1 MPCLTVKFALCHAI
15 CGCRNVLATEV
26 SKPAV
31 AAASENLA
39 ANGVGNVA
47 IARLTAEELGTAW
60 RGERSFERLRLAGV
74 DLAAMAFSTILVRT
88 DGAPPASMVKCW
100 VILACRGTL
109 ERLRLAGGDLAAMS
123 FSTTLVSTDGAPP
136 ASLVKCWVVLACRS
150 TLERL
155 RLAGV
160 DLAAMSFS
168 TILVSNGGLPFE
180 GLLGAACR
188 VGRTSHGLSM
198 AAAPPAVVW

>member
-1 MPCLTVKFALCHAI
+1 MQHLSCFPAQSTLHLCLHAINLNKTSAGPTERYHAILKYGCLHCILASAVWLAHEVLSHCRIASSHALCGH
-15 CGCRNVLATEV
+15 RSVLATEV

-31 AAASENLA
+31 AAAGENLA

-74 DLAAMAFSTILVRT
+74 DLAVMNFSTI
-88 DGAPPASMVKCW
+88 
-100 VILACRGTL
+100 
-109 ERLRLAGGDLAAMS
+109 
-123 FSTTLVSTDGAPP
+123 LVSTDGAPP
-136 ASLVKCWVVLACRS
+136 AVLLACWVVLACRG

-168 TILVSNGGLPFE
+168 TILVS
-180 GLLGAACR
+180 AA
-188 VGRTSHGLSM
+188 GPHHL
-198 AAAPPAVVW
+198 